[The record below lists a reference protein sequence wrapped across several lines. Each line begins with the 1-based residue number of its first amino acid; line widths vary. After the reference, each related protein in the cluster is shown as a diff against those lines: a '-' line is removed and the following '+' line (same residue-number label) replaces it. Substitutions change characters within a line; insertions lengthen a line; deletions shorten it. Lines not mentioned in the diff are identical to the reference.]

1 MRIFGKS
8 GATGRRTVPRA
19 QVPIVATVSS
29 SVGEQR
35 AVLIDISRTGARLGG
50 ANLPAVGEQLT
61 FQAAGVEAH
70 GDVVWQDEE
79 IGETQHGQRK
89 RRNGRRPS
97 PCDRSRNQLSRD
109 DDAPGER
116 E

>member
-35 AVLIDISRTGARLGG
+35 AVPIDISRTGARLGG

-79 IGETQHGQRK
+79 RCAVEFATPIASAEVQQV
-89 RRNGRRPS
+89 
-97 PCDRSRNQLSRD
+97 RSAGALQ
-109 DDAPGER
+109 
-116 E
+116 